1 MASPPAQGT
10 KEIYNLNSIRHIS
23 PIYEQLQPRSKVHQ
37 KQVSSFLIRLPGTG
51 RLLRGLCP
59 FSPGHWFPPR
69 NQLFLSSS
77 TPSKPQPAS
86 DISDRWES
94 CRAQTARFMRAQ
106 IAILFSSLFTATDLI
121 ACALPPA
128 PKSTCSAQHG
138 GHLLLLFLADCLT
151 PRLSTSATKSLSWTE
166 TA

>member
-10 KEIYNLNSIRHIS
+10 KEIYNLNSTRHIS
-23 PIYEQLQPRSKVHQ
+23 PICERLQPRSKVHQ

-59 FSPGHWFPPR
+59 SPPGHWFPPS

-86 DISDRWES
+86 DVSDRWES
-94 CRAQTARFMRAQ
+94 CRAQTARFMRRSKRHPVLQ
-106 IAILFSSLFTATDLI
+106 VSLQPPTSSRPP
-121 ACALPPA
+121 CHRPQRAL
-128 PKSTCSAQHG
+128 SAQRG

-151 PRLSTSATKSLSWTE
+151 PKLSTSTPKSLSWTE